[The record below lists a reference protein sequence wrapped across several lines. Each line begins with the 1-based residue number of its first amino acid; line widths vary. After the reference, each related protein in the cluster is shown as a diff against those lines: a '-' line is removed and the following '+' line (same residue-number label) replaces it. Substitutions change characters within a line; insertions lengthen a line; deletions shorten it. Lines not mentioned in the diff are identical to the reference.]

1 MDSIIVGQKAVAEV
15 FEVTERTVRN
25 WIKAG
30 MPRLSKRRFD
40 RQQIQAWLD
49 RRDGQVVARPAGLLG
64 DPRQPELTLE
74 SGKDFW
80 DGQNKK
86 FQAQRRELELRHRR
100 GELVELAAVE
110 QLFVARIMAV
120 KQGLLILARALPPQL
135 ATCSHERE
143 MEPIIHRAVRNLL
156 EDFARPLPENIGAG
170 AGNAG
175 PESAQVAEVTSF
187 GDLKEMPG
195 PGHKIG

>member
-15 FEVTERTVRN
+15 FGVTERTVRN

-30 MPRLSKRRFD
+30 MPKLSKRRFD
-40 RQQIQAWLD
+40 RQQIQAWMD
-49 RRDGQVVARPAGLLG
+49 RKDGQVATRPAGLWG
-64 DPRQPELTLE
+64 DPRQPELPVS

-80 DGQNKK
+80 DGQNKM
-86 FQAQRRELELRHRR
+86 FQAQRRELELKQRR
-100 GELVELAAVE
+100 GELVERAEVE

-135 ATCSHERE
+135 ATCSNERE
-143 MEPIIHRAVRNLL
+143 MEPIIHRAVHNLL
-156 EDFARPLPENIGAG
+156 EDFARPLPEPLGCG

-175 PESAQVAEVTSF
+175 PDMAQVADTDF
-187 GDLKEMPG
+187 IGGLKEAPG
-195 PGHKIG
+195 ARPGEE

>member
-1 MDSIIVGQKAVAEV
+1 
-15 FEVTERTVRN
+15 
-25 WIKAG
+25 
-30 MPRLSKRRFD
+30 
-40 RQQIQAWLD
+40 
-49 RRDGQVVARPAGLLG
+49 
-64 DPRQPELTLE
+64 LTLE

-100 GELVELAAVE
+100 GELVERKEVE

-135 ATCSHERE
+135 AACSSERE

-156 EDFARPLPENIGAG
+156 EAFARPLPETIGAG
-170 AGNAG
+170 VVAVGT
-175 PESAQVAEVTSF
+175 EMAEVADVTF
-187 GDLKEMPG
+187 LDDLKKTPKPG
-195 PGHKIG
+195 NP

>member
-1 MDSIIVGQKAVAEV
+1 
-15 FEVTERTVRN
+15 
-25 WIKAG
+25 

-49 RRDGQVVARPAGLLG
+49 RKDGQAAKPAATLLG

-86 FQAQRRELELRHRR
+86 FQAQRRELDLRQRR
-100 GELVELAAVE
+100 GELVERSEVE

-120 KQGLLILARALPPQL
+120 KQGLLILSRALPPQL

-143 MEPIIHRAVRNLL
+143 MEPIIYRAVHNLL
-156 EDFARPLPENIGAG
+156 EAFARPLPESLVAGGGAG
-170 AGNAG
+170 DAG
-175 PESAQVAEVTSF
+175 PEMAQVADVDF
-187 GDLKEMPG
+187 IGDLKETPG
-195 PGHKIG
+195 AQDVP